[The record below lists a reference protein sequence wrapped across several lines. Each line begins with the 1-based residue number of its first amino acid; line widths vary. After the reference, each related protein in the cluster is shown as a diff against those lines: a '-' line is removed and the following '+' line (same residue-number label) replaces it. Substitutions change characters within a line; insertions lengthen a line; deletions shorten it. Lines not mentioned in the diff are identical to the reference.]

1 MAVTQISRIQHRR
14 GLQQDLP
21 QLSSAE
27 LGWSLD
33 TRQLYI
39 GNGTLEEGAPT
50 VGVTRILTEYDVDE
64 FNSNLDLQSYTFKG
78 EEAGYTVQTGVD
90 VINTII
96 RTVQDKFDDFV
107 NVRDFGAVG
116 DGTTDDTDSINRA
129 LTQIYKATVSPTEP
143 RARRTIYFPGGTYK
157 ILNPIVIPTYARLI
171 GDGLGSTTICQ
182 VNGNRSVANIADS
195 LFQTGSS
202 IGTNSATLP
211 TDIEI
216 HGINFFNSNTSI
228 TEPLMRID
236 SASNIKITSSKFV
249 SNSAAG
255 SYPNLVSIASTTSS
269 TSKIIFDSCQLTGGG
284 NGISIIGS
292 SVASV
297 RVLNC
302 AFDNQANT
310 PAHIGTSLGFV
321 SFGNYFDSPD
331 RISFLGNNYNIS
343 LGDYGQN
350 LNYSGLMLGNLQHS
364 TTVQYPLTT
373 TPLVLDLLSNSSVK
387 MNYEIV
393 SGSNAR
399 SGIFSYYANGSSVS
413 YSDDYIETTNSVGAT
428 LSANTALF
436 SAQLTSGTAIL
447 KYNFTRFI

>member
-1 MAVTQISRIQHRR
+1 MAITQISRIQHRR

-39 GNGTLEEGAPT
+39 GNGTLEEGAPS
-50 VGVTRILTEYDVDE
+50 VGVTRILTEHDIDE
-64 FNSNLDLQSYTFKG
+64 LSSNLGLQSYTFKG

-90 VINTII
+90 GLNPTV
-96 RTVQDKFDDFV
+96 RTVQEKFDDFI
-107 NVRDFGAVG
+107 NIRDFGAVG
-116 DGTTDDTDSINRA
+116 DGTTNDTNSINRA
-129 LTQIYKATVSPTEP
+129 LEQIYKTTQSPTNS
-143 RARRTIYFPGGTYK
+143 RARRTIYIPGGTYK
-157 ILNPIVIPTYARLI
+157 ITNTIVIPTYARLV
-171 GDGLGSTTICQ
+171 GDGLGSTIICQ
-182 VNGNRSVANIADS
+182 VNGNQSVANIADS

-216 HGINFFNSNTSI
+216 HGISFFNSNTSI

-236 SASNIKITSSKFV
+236 SASNIKITSSKFE
-249 SNSAAG
+249 SNSSAG
-255 SYPNLVSIASTTSS
+255 YYPNLVSIASTTSS
-269 TSKIIFDSCQLTGGG
+269 TSKILFDSCQLTGGG

-292 SVASV
+292 SVSTV
-297 RVLNC
+297 RVVNC
-302 AFDNQANT
+302 GFDGQANV

-343 LGDYGQN
+343 IGDYGQN
-350 LNYSGLMLGNLQHS
+350 LNFSGIMLGNLQHS
-364 TTVQYPLTT
+364 TTIQYPLTT
-373 TPLVLDLLSNSSVK
+373 APLVLDLLSNTSVK
-387 MNYEIV
+387 MNYEIK
-393 SGSNAR
+393 SGANAR
-399 SGIFSYYANGSSVS
+399 TGIFSYYTNGTTVS
-413 YSDDYIETTNSVGAT
+413 YSDDYIETNTIGGN
-428 LSANTALF
+428 LSANLASF
-436 SAQLTSGTAIL
+436 SAQLDSGTATL